1 VAADVDLADEG
12 TQEVASDVD
21 LAGES
26 AEEVAIGIIW

>member
-1 VAADVDLADEG
+1 VAADVDLDDEG

-26 AEEVAIGIIW
+26 AEEVAIGII

>member
-26 AEEVAIGIIW
+26 AEEVAIGII